1 MNVRDKNLAIRE
13 IRALLVLL
21 SKMITKELAQ
31 AGWCGCGCSPAW
43 ARDAGGTGC
52 AFTVLPPY
60 ILEKG
65 ISHPRSRSW
74 AAFAVAFSK
83 KKKKQLGTAAAQNQ
97 PNSASHLFRWELTVS
112 KNCRVCR
119 AGSPPWCTCALPWAD
134 CGRLMAHPNGG
145 IRYVSFSASTLTAE
159 VSISTLQSKYR

>member
-83 KKKKQLGTAAAQNQ
+83 KKKKSSLAPQQHRTSLILPPTYFGGSWPCPKT
-97 PNSASHLFRWELTVS
+97 
-112 KNCRVCR
+112 
-119 AGSPPWCTCALPWAD
+119 AGSAGLGVLLGAHAPCPEQIVGVQWPI
-134 CGRLMAHPNGG
+134 LMG
-145 IRYVSFSASTLTAE
+145 E
-159 VSISTLQSKYR
+159 